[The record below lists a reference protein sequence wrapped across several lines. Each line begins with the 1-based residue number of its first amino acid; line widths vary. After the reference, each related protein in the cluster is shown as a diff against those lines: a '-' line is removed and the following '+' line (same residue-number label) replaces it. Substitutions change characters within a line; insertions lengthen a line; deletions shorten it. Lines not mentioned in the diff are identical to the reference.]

1 MQIREFLAS
10 GVVYCFSKSAV
21 NVFFA
26 IILFI
31 LDDSPLKYLA
41 IGLLALTSSLLGFIR
56 GIAKSD
62 VWGPQLI
69 DVFPALFYLISGI
82 LLCIGKS
89 PAEEIIYLSLT
100 CFFMLEA
107 FISVMM
113 AYDVKYYFNNWTISI
128 VGVLFALILSFISIP
143 GYYFS
148 IIPINP
154 FVQLFIIIQGV
165 FLFKIGF
172 IERKLEK
179 EYKKTVQEIQNGER
193 D

>member
-21 NVFFA
+21 NFLFA
-26 IILFI
+26 ILLFF
-31 LDDSPLKYLA
+31 LGESPFIFLA
-41 IGLLALTSSLLGFIR
+41 IGLLALSSSLLGFIR
-56 GIAKSD
+56 GIAKAD
-62 VWGPQLI
+62 VWGPNLM

-89 PAEEIIYLSLT
+89 PTEEIVYLSLT

-107 FISVMM
+107 FIGVMM
-113 AYDVKYYFNNWTISI
+113 ANDVKYYFKFWTISL
-128 VGVLFALILSFISIP
+128 VGVFFALFLSFINVP

-148 IIPINP
+148 LIP
-154 FVQLFIIIQGV
+154 VQPLLLLFLITQGIL
-165 FLFKIGF
+165 LFRIAF

-193 D
+193 N